1 MTVRVRPPAPRS
13 RLSAPSTLGA
23 LLALLALTG
32 CEPRRD
38 VADMA
43 VGMAPFEELRG
54 MALRT
59 MRAGMVRAFRSGAE
73 RAPWEGFRERIG
85 AFDVVYGVPGYVGAD
100 STWPDEDALIEEIEA
115 TREWPSDS
123 LARAAFDAAVSEYAG
138 LSSAQPA
145 CLRVTGAGFAMRVA
159 EWDLGEGF
167 TFGVSL
173 APESRLTNGS
183 TLSARHALA
192 VRRRS
197 LRDRLPA
204 AGAPNPDDHPT
215 WQPVPCDAE

>member
-1 MTVRVRPPAPRS
+1 MTARAGPTASRAVSRRVALP
-13 RLSAPSTLGA
+13 TLAA
-23 LLALLALTG
+23 LLALSA

-43 VGMAPFEELRG
+43 VGLAPFEELRG
-54 MALRT
+54 MGLRT
-59 MRAGMVRAFRSGAE
+59 MRAGMVRAFRARAE
-73 RAPWEGFRERIG
+73 RAPWEGFREQVG
-85 AFDVVYGVPGYVGAD
+85 AFDVVYAVPGYVGTD
-100 STWPDEDALIEEIEA
+100 STWPDEDALIEQVEA

-123 LARAAFDAAVSEYAG
+123 LARAAFDAAVSGYAG

-145 CLRVTGAGFAMRVA
+145 CLQVTGAGFAMRVA

-167 TFGVSL
+167 AFGASF
-173 APESRLTNGS
+173 APESRLTNGA

-215 WQPVPCDAE
+215 WQPVPCDAQ

>member
-1 MTVRVRPPAPRS
+1 MTARS
-13 RLSAPSTLGA
+13 RPLASGATSLLPLVA
-23 LLALLALTG
+23 LLAMTA

-54 MALRT
+54 MGLRT
-59 MRAGMVRAFRSGAE
+59 MRAGMVRAFRPRAE

-85 AFDVVYGVPGYVGAD
+85 AFDVVYGVPGFVGAD

-123 LARAAFDAAVSEYAG
+123 IARAAFDAAVSEYAG
-138 LSSAQPA
+138 LSSSPPA
-145 CLRVTGAGFAMRVA
+145 CLQVSGPGFSMRVA

-167 TFGVSL
+167 AFSASL
-173 APESRLTNGS
+173 APENRLTDG
-183 TLSARHALA
+183 TKLSARHALA

-215 WQPVPCDAE
+215 WQPVSCDAQ